1 MSDPST
7 LMQELEDA
15 ARALDKA
22 STRLAGATRE
32 FEGWSEQDEHGK
44 WHWQPGPQLLYE
56 EKVDAEC
63 VRIYEAAQSS
73 EEKPPPEPIRL
84 AMARSAV
91 KTRHPDLAADYH
103 RLASE
108 IRNIQRWCSAKRDTI
123 SARQSVLSAE
133 KAILGTPRQAA

>member
-22 STRLAGATRE
+22 STRLAHATTE
-32 FEGWSEQDEHGK
+32 FEGGPDRNGE
-44 WHWQPGPQLLYE
+44 WQPGPQLLWE

-63 VRIYEAAQSS
+63 VRIYGAAQSG
-73 EEKPPPEPIRL
+73 EERPPPEAIRL

-103 RLASE
+103 RLSSE
-108 IRNIQRWCSAKRDTI
+108 IRNIQRWCSAKRDII

>member
-1 MSDPST
+1 MSDPAS

-22 STRLAGATRE
+22 STRLANATKE
-32 FEGWSEQDEHGK
+32 FEGGPDENGE
-44 WHWQPGPQLLYE
+44 WQPGPQLLYE

-63 VRIYEAAQSS
+63 VRIYEASQTG